1 MHIDVIVPVYNEEE
15 ALPLFWQEM
24 QKVTARLPRI
34 QFGYVFVND
43 GSRDGTLT
51 VLREWAEKYQY
62 VRVVSLARNFGKEAA
77 LTAGLD
83 EARQA
88 DAAIVMDA
96 DLQDPPELIEQFV
109 AKFEEGFDMVY
120 GKRID
125 RSSDSWC
132 KRVTANSFYMIYNR
146 LAARPLPPGAGDFR
160 LISRRAIEAL
170 LRLPERERFMKG
182 LFNWIGFNVTSV
194 PFVRPVRSAGS
205 TKWNGWRLW
214 NFALSGLT
222 ASTTWPLRLW
232 TYVGVALAVFAFG
245 YAVWVAASKLLYGNA
260 VSGYASLMVVL
271 LFFSGIQL
279 ISLGIIGEYLGR
291 IFIESKQRPL
301 YLVDERMNCSKPM

>member
-1 MHIDVIVPVYNEEE
+1 
-15 ALPLFWQEM
+15 
-24 QKVTARLPRI
+24 
-34 QFGYVFVND
+34 
-43 GSRDGTLT
+43 
-51 VLREWAEKYQY
+51 
-62 VRVVSLARNFGKEAA
+62 
-77 LTAGLD
+77 
-83 EARQA
+83 
-88 DAAIVMDA
+88 
-96 DLQDPPELIEQFV
+96 
-109 AKFEEGFDMVY
+109 
-120 GKRID
+120 
-125 RSSDSWC
+125 
-132 KRVTANSFYMIYNR
+132 
-146 LAARPLPPGAGDFR
+146 
-160 LISRRAIEAL
+160 
-170 LRLPERERFMKG
+170 MKG

-194 PFVRPVRSAGS
+194 PSVRPVRSAGS

-301 YLVDERMNCSKPM
+301 YLVDERLNGSKPK